1 MIHYSA
7 GRINAPVL
15 LVMLLLCVS
24 WEASFGQEHGGER
37 GAGNHGPWSPD
48 NGDGTYKNP
57 ILFADYSD
65 PDVIRVG
72 DDFYLT
78 ASSFS
83 CFPGLPIL
91 RSKDLVNWTI
101 IGHAIDKY
109 PVERFA
115 RPNHGCGVW
124 APAIRYHDGRFYIF
138 FGDPDNGIFMAWTK
152 NPAGPWEP
160 LVRVK
165 DSKGWIDTCPFWDDD
180 GQAYLIHAFAGSRAR
195 VPNVL
200 DVNRMSPDGA
210 RLLDDGKRVVDGLA
224 ANYTTVEG
232 PKLYKRNGY
241 YYVMAPGGGVSAGY
255 QIVFRSRNIYGPYE
269 SKVVLAQGKTA
280 VNGPHQGGWVQTQTG
295 QDWFVHFQEV
305 LPYGRIV
312 HLEPMKWVD
321 DWPVMGDGGQPVR
334 EHEKPDVGK
343 TWPIAVPQTSDE
355 FDQPALG
362 LQWQWWANFQ
372 DDWYSLT
379 ARPGFLRLNAVT
391 LGEPVTLFDRPNL
404 LLQKFPAERFS
415 ATAELDLSHLTEGDR
430 AGLVVAGMLMMALQV
445 QKDGQALKIVQ
456 TKSVS
461 FRAPGTRG
469 DRISGPEVE
478 GMSAAVGGQTVFL
491 RLTGEPGAQCSLA
504 YSADNREFTV
514 LGPPFK
520 AVNDLWIG
528 AKVGLFCNAPAGRKS
543 KGFVDVDWF
552 RFSW

>member
-1 MIHYSA
+1 MTHYTA
-7 GRINAPVL
+7 GRLNAPL
-15 LVMLLLCVS
+15 LLAMLLGCVA
-24 WEASFGQEHGGER
+24 WNASFGQEL
-37 GAGNHGPWSPD
+37 GAPNPGPWRPD

-115 RPNHGCGVW
+115 APHHGGGVW
-124 APAIRYHDGRFYIF
+124 APAIRFHDGRFYIF
-138 FGDPDNGIFMAWTK
+138 FGDPDNGIFMARTK

-160 LVRVK
+160 LVQVK
-165 DSKGWIDTCPFWDDD
+165 ESKGWIDTCPFWDDD
-180 GQAYLIHAFAGSRAR
+180 GQAYLIHAFAGSRAG

-200 DVNRMSPDGA
+200 DLNRMSADGT
-210 RLLDDGKRVVDGLA
+210 RLLDDGKRVVEGA
-224 ANYTTVEG
+224 ASNYTTVEG

-241 YYVMAPGGGVSAGY
+241 YFVMAPGGGVGAGY

-269 SKVVLAQGKTA
+269 SKVVLAQGKTS

-295 QDWFVHFQEV
+295 QDWFVHFQEL

-312 HLEPMKWVD
+312 HLEPMKWVH
-321 DWPVMGDGGQPVR
+321 DWPVMGDAGQPVLKYQ
-334 EHEKPDVGK
+334 KPDVGK
-343 TWPIAVPQTSDE
+343 TWPIAVPQTTDE

-362 LQWQWWANFQ
+362 LQWQWWANYQ
-372 DDWYSLT
+372 NDWYSLT

-391 LGEPVTLFDRPNL
+391 LAEPRTLFDRPNL
-404 LLQKFPAERFS
+404 LLQKFPAERFT
-415 ATAELDLSHLTEGDR
+415 ATAALDLSHLAEGDR

-445 QKDGQALKIVQ
+445 QKDGQGLKIVQ

-461 FRAPGTRG
+461 FRAPGAKG
-469 DRISGPEVE
+469 ERISGPEVE
-478 GMSAAVGGQTVFL
+478 ENSAALAGQTVFL
-491 RLTGEPGAQCSLA
+491 RLTVEPGAHCSLA
-504 YSADNREFTV
+504 YSADNRQFTA
-514 LGPPFK
+514 LGPSFK

-528 AKVGLFCNAPAGRKS
+528 AKVGLFCNAPAGATS